1 MKSLLTVCL
10 LACTLVSSAQ
20 NRPKSPVSIIL
31 DTDIGPDYDDVGAM
45 AVLHALADRGEAR
58 PLAVIA
64 SNKHEL
70 VVPTIDVLNTYFGRP
85 NLPTGMPKGPG
96 VVDGAWQ
103 KWPEK
108 LVATYPHSIRSSQ
121 EAPDAVTTYRQLLA
135 KEPDGSVTIVTVG
148 FLTNMADLLTS
159 KPDHYSQLDGQALV
173 KRKVKELVSMAGAF
187 PKGREFNVFKDSLA
201 SEKAFTNWPTPV
213 IFSGFEIGKQI
224 KTGPRLVADP
234 TLKSPVKEV
243 FAHCMPLAKEDHD
256 GRMSWDQTAVLVA
269 IRGVEPY
276 YGLKRGR
283 FLLNGGTNSWQD
295 DPNGPHYYLT
305 EKRPVAQVTE
315 EIETLMMHQP
325 GKRTMKTGEK

>member
-1 MKSLLTVCL
+1 MKPFLTLCF
-10 LACTLVSSAQ
+10 LAFAIFSFAQ
-20 NRPKSPVSIIL
+20 NRPKPPVSIIL

-64 SNKHEL
+64 SNKHDL

-85 NLPTGMPKGPG
+85 NLPTGVTKGPG

-103 KWPEK
+103 KWPEM
-108 LVATYPHSIRSSQ
+108 LVATYPHKIRSSDD
-121 EAPDAVTTYRQLLA
+121 APDAVATYRQILA
-135 KEPDGSVTIVTVG
+135 QQPNGSVTIVTVG
-148 FLTNMADLLTS
+148 FLTNMANLLES
-159 KPDHYSQLDGQALV
+159 KPDRFSKMGGKELV
-173 KRKVKELVSMAGAF
+173 KQKVKELVSMAGVF
-187 PKGREFNVFKDSLA
+187 PGGREFNVYKDSVA
-201 SEKAFTNWPTPV
+201 SEKAFANWPTPV

-224 KTGPRLVADP
+224 KTGPRLVANP
-234 TLKSPVKEV
+234 SLKSPVKDV
-243 FAHCMPLAKEDHD
+243 FALCMPKTKQDND

-269 IRGVEPY
+269 VRGVEPY

-283 FLLNGGTNSWQD
+283 FLINGGTNSWQD

-305 EKRPVAQVTE
+305 EKMPVPQVTE

-325 GKRTMKTGEK
+325 GKK

>member
-1 MKSLLTVCL
+1 MKPFLILFLVTFS
-10 LACTLVSSAQ
+10 LVSLAQ
-20 NRPKSPVSIIL
+20 NRPKQPVAIIL

-85 NLPTGMPKGPG
+85 NLPTGVTKGPG

-103 KWPEK
+103 KWPEM
-108 LVATYPHSIRSSQ
+108 LVAAYPHTRRSSND
-121 EAPDAVTTYRQLLA
+121 APDAVTTYRQILA
-135 KEPDGSVTIVTVG
+135 SEPDASVTIVTVG
-148 FLTNMADLLTS
+148 FLSNMANLLDS
-159 KPDHYSQLDGQALV
+159 KPDRYSRMGGKELV
-173 KRKVKELVSMAGAF
+173 KQKVKELVSMAGAF
-187 PKGREFNVFKDSLA
+187 PKGREFNVYKDSVA
-201 SEKAFTNWPTPV
+201 SEKAFANWPTPV

-224 KTGPRLVADP
+224 KTGPRLVANS
-234 TLKSPVKEV
+234 TLKSPVKDV
-243 FAHCMPLAKEDHD
+243 FAFCMPKTKQDAD

-283 FLLNGGTNSWQD
+283 FVINGGTNSWED
-295 DPNGPHYYLT
+295 DPNGPHYYLV
-305 EKRPVAQVTE
+305 EKMPVAQVTE
-315 EIETLMMHQP
+315 VIETLMMHQP
-325 GKRTMKTGEK
+325 VKK